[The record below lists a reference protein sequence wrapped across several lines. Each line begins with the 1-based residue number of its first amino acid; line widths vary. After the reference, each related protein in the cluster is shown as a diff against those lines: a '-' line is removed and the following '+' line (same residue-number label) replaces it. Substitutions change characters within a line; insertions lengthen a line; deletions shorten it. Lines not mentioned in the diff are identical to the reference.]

1 MPRPMIRRT
10 FASLLVLG
18 ALVASP
24 TGVSPLLAQDVYE
37 EVVFRV
43 TLEGPVP
50 PAHTFAVRRGC
61 EEQTCV
67 TEEIVIVCSP
77 PHEFYDYEICAATT
91 YEFTSMIAA
100 GQTLQ
105 YSLLRWTTPDLSHTD
120 DQPDEYLHGSWT
132 VREGRQVIS
141 LGYDY
146 PAPGDGNT
154 GGDALP
160 DTAMPAP

>member
-1 MPRPMIRRT
+1 MIRRT

-18 ALVASP
+18 ALVALP
-24 TGVSPLLAQDVYE
+24 TTVSPVLAQDDYE

-50 PAHTFAVRRGC
+50 PAHTFAVRRQC

-67 TEEIVIVCSP
+67 TEDIVIVCSP
-77 PHEFYDYEICAATT
+77 PVDFYDYETCTATT

-105 YSLLRWTTPDLSHTD
+105 YSLLRWTTPDLSGTD
-120 DQPDEYLHGSWT
+120 DQPEEYLNGSWT
-132 VREGRQVIS
+132 VREGRQIIS
-141 LGYDY
+141 LGYNY
-146 PAPGDGNT
+146 PAPGNRNAGVV
-154 GGDALP
+154 ALP
-160 DTAMPAP
+160 DTSMPAP